1 MQDTQSFR
9 SSDGMQVDQ
18 DAGGDPIGLSFGE
31 TRPAVEG
38 HEQRSGAWSWQ
49 GFGVRKVAIA
59 VVALLVLGLGT
70 YYGHY
75 WWTAGRYLVSTD
87 DAYVGARNATLSP
100 KVAGYVS
107 QIAFDDNARVKAG
120 DVLLR
125 VDDGDYQLAV
135 QTARDHVA
143 VQEATIARL
152 GKQVV
157 AQQAASG

>member
-1 MQDTQSFR
+1 
-9 SSDGMQVDQ
+9 
-18 DAGGDPIGLSFGE
+18 L
-31 TRPAVEG
+31 
-38 HEQRSGAWSWQ
+38 SWQ
-49 GFGVRKVAIA
+49 GFSVRKVAIA